1 MEGCR
6 VQERLM
12 ELPDGDGDS
21 QQQNSPKRRCGG
33 KRFVELPAREQRQL
47 MPASLEEMVEPDDPV
62 RAVAE
67 VMAAV
72 DMSRFEEAYRGGG
85 RPAYPPRV
93 VCSVL
98 VYAYM
103 LGITSARQIAV
114 ALKTDVRMMYL
125 AHGLRIDHRTLSLF
139 RRRHAEAL
147 EDLFR
152 QVVRIGIKVGVVRM
166 SHVGIDGTKIAARAG
181 RRVYGAEELE
191 GMMERIKEEIRQYM
205 EESRRVDEQED
216 ERYGESS
223 GYQLPEELRDRQRL
237 REKIAEAKEELEE
250 GEQKAVSVSEPEAR
264 VQKIGREKRPGYNCQ
279 VAVDIDSGMIVS
291 QAVVVD
297 QSDNGRLGEMM
308 ECIERDSGQ
317 AAEVV
322 TADGGYESKESIE
335 AAERWAARVE
345 VYIGRGSGGRRT
357 EGWGREK
364 FGYDERRDQWVC
376 PAGRVLVRM
385 GDKELGGKRYAY
397 YRAQVSCRD
406 CRHTKQCMGGT
417 KKSRYR
423 GLLVSGHGREVEKMR
438 TKAASEAGREA
449 MKRHWGTVERVI
461 GQIKCVLGLRRF
473 RLWGLAGAKVEFTL
487 ACIAANI
494 RQMAGWLMGDGSV
507 KLAEGMG

>member
-1 MEGCR
+1 
-6 VQERLM
+6 VQKRLM
-12 ELPDGDGDS
+12 DLPEGGGDS
-21 QQQNSPKRRCGG
+21 QQQNRSKQRCGG
-33 KRFVELPAREQRQL
+33 KRFVELRPREQRQL
-47 MPASLEEMVEPDDPV
+47 LPPSLEEMVEPDDPV

-103 LGITSARQIAV
+103 LGITSARQIAR
-114 ALKTDVRMMYL
+114 ALRTDVRMMYL
-125 AHGLRIDHRTLSLF
+125 AHGLRIDHRTVSLF

-152 QVVRIGIKVGVVRM
+152 EVVRIGIRVGVVKM
-166 SHVGIDGTKIAARAG
+166 GQVGIDGTKIAARAG
-181 RRVYGAEELE
+181 RRVYSAEELE
-191 GMMERIKEEIRQYM
+191 GMMERIRQDIRRYM
-205 EESRRVDEQED
+205 EESRRVDEEED
-216 ERYGESS
+216 ERYGE
-223 GYQLPEELRDRQRL
+223 GMGDELPEELRDRERL
-237 REKIAEAKEELEE
+237 REKIAEAIKELKE
-250 GEQKAVSVSEPEAR
+250 GEQKAVSLSEPEAR

-291 QAVVVD
+291 QAVVVE
-297 QSDNGRLGEMM
+297 QSDNGQLGEMM
-308 ECIERDSGQ
+308 ECIERDSGR

-335 AAERWAARVE
+335 AAERWAPRTE
-345 VYIGRGSGGRRT
+345 VYIGRGSGGRKT
-357 EGWGREK
+357 EGWGRER
-364 FGYDERRDQWVC
+364 FDYDEEADQWRC
-376 PAGRVLVRM
+376 PAGRVLVRV
-385 GDKELGGKRYAY
+385 GDKEVGGKRYAY

-406 CRHTKQCMGGT
+406 CEYIQQCMGVRG
-417 KKSRYR
+417 KSRYR
-423 GLLVSGHGREVEKMR
+423 ALLVSEHGREIEEMR
-438 TKAASEAGREA
+438 RKAASEAGREA

-473 RLWGLAGAKVEFTL
+473 RLWGLAGARVEFTL
-487 ACIAANI
+487 ACIAVNI
-494 RQMAGWLMGDGSV
+494 RQMARWLVGGVSV
-507 KLAEGMG
+507 KVAEGMG